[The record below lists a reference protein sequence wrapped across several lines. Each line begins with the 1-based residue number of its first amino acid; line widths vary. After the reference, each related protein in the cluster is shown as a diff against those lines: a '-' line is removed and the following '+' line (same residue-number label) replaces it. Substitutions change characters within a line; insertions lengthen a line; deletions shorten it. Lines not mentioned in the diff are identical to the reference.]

1 MKYYVVNGR
10 AGSGKTSFEELAMK
24 YADAPSMNVSTIDF
38 VKQVAYMCGWD
49 GTKTPHNR
57 KFLSDL
63 KDLLTNWEDVPYKM
77 VEKSIL
83 EFKRGLMERNYDST
97 NAIVFMDCREPVE
110 IDKLKSRLGAKTVFI
125 DRKIDSYE
133 PSNHAD
139 AEVEN
144 YEYDI
149 IIDNNGDL
157 HDLRL
162 AVANFLKQQ
171 NIPEIK

>member
-10 AGSGKTSFEELAMK
+10 AGSGKTSFEDLVMR
-24 YADAPSMNVSTIDF
+24 YADVPSMNVSTIDF
-38 VKQVAYMCGWD
+38 VKQVDYTCGWD

-63 KDLLTNWEDVPYKM
+63 KDLLTNWDDVPYKR
-77 VEKSIL
+77 VEKAVTD
-83 EFKRGLMERNYDST
+83 FNRGLKERGYDT
-97 NAIVFMDCREPVE
+97 VNAIVFMDCREPIE
-110 IDKLKSRLGAKTVFI
+110 IKKLKDRLGARTIFI
-125 DRKIDSYE
+125 DRKLEDYE

-144 YEYDI
+144 FDYDI
-149 IIDNNGDL
+149 TIDNNGDL

-162 AVANFLKQQ
+162 EVANFLKNE